1 MTVRCPAA
9 QRSSMLTTIVYLL
22 AASVVFV
29 SLSRR
34 AGFGS
39 ILGYLVAGAVIGPA
53 ALRLVTD
60 VDTIKEISEFGV
72 LMLLFLVG
80 LELRPQRIWLMRRA
94 VFGLGAAQV
103 VVTGAILA
111 AGIGWTSQLDMR
123 ESLVLGVS
131 LAFSSTAI
139 VLPLLGER
147 ELLGSPSG
155 RDAFAVLLF
164 QDMATVPLA
173 ALVPLIGDHGAVHGP
188 IWPPVLKALAA
199 MALILLGGRYVV
211 RPLFRLVG
219 GVRTGEVFTATA
231 LLIVAGAAVVAQQAG
246 LPMSLGAFAA
256 GVILSESEYRHELQ
270 VDVEPFEG
278 LLLGFFFISI
288 GMSANLDLLVVEP
301 WKVVGSVLALLLV
314 KIVVAFA
321 VNYAASRNTV
331 RALRFALALPQ
342 GSEFGFV
349 LFSAALAANVIG
361 EHALGRATLVV
372 ALSMAVSPMLFALSE
387 RFVVPRLKGARPRP
401 REEPIDAAPAPVVI
415 AGFGRMGQIVGRVL
429 RAKRI
434 AFNALDDDADAVETI
449 RRFGQRVF
457 FGDPTRI
464 EMLRAVGAD
473 RAKVL
478 VVTLDDQKQT
488 LSLVERAQTAFPNL
502 RIYARARNRRHAHL
516 LMDYDIAGVVR
527 ETYFSSLR
535 LTELVLQGLDLGE
548 EEAARTVRVFRERD
562 EKALILQ
569 RDIYE
574 DESKLIQNSKEI
586 AAELQS
592 LFEEDNEEV

>member
-1 MTVRCPAA
+1 M
-9 QRSSMLTTIVYLL
+9 
-22 AASVVFV
+22 
-29 SLSRR
+29 
-34 AGFGS
+34 
-39 ILGYLVAGAVIGPA
+39 
-53 ALRLVTD
+53 
-60 VDTIKEISEFGV
+60 
-72 LMLLFLVG
+72 
-80 LELRPQRIWLMRRA
+80 
-94 VFGLGAAQV
+94 
-103 VVTGAILA
+103 
-111 AGIGWTSQLDMR
+111 
-123 ESLVLGVS
+123 
-131 LAFSSTAI
+131 
-139 VLPLLGER
+139 
-147 ELLGSPSG
+147 
-155 RDAFAVLLF
+155 
-164 QDMATVPLA
+164 
-173 ALVPLIGDHGAVHGP
+173 
-188 IWPPVLKALAA
+188 
-199 MALILLGGRYVV
+199 
-211 RPLFRLVG
+211 
-219 GVRTGEVFTATA
+219 
-231 LLIVAGAAVVAQQAG
+231 
-246 LPMSLGAFAA
+246 
-256 GVILSESEYRHELQ
+256 
-270 VDVEPFEG
+270 
-278 LLLGFFFISI
+278 
-288 GMSANLDLLVVEP
+288 
-301 WKVVGSVLALLLV
+301 
-314 KIVVAFA
+314 
-321 VNYAASRNTV
+321 
-331 RALRFALALPQ
+331 
-342 GSEFGFV
+342 
-349 LFSAALAANVIG
+349 LFSAALAAGVIG

-387 RFVVPRLKGARPRP
+387 RFVVPRLKGAKPKPRP
-401 REEPIDAAPAPVVI
+401 EAIEAAPAPVVI

-535 LTELVLQGLDLGE
+535 LTELVLRGLDLGE

-592 LFEEDNEEV
+592 LFEEDTEEA

>member
-1 MTVRCPAA
+1 
-9 QRSSMLTTIVYLL
+9 MLTTIVYLL
-22 AASVVFV
+22 TASVVFV

-60 VDTIKEISEFGV
+60 VETIREIAEFGV

-103 VVTGAILA
+103 VVTGSLLA
-111 AGIGWTSQLDMR
+111 AGIAWSSALDAR
-123 ESLVLGVS
+123 ESIVLGVS

-139 VLPLLGER
+139 VLPMLGER
-147 ELLGSPSG
+147 DLLGGSAG

-173 ALVPLIGDHGAVHGP
+173 ALVPLIGDHAGAAGP
-188 IWPPVLKALAA
+188 IWPPVLKALGAV
-199 MALILLGGRYVV
+199 ALILLGGRYLV

-219 GVRTGEVFTATA
+219 GMKTGEVFTATA
-231 LLIVAGAAVVAQQAG
+231 LLTVAAAAVVAGLAG

-270 VDVEPFEG
+270 VDIEPFEG

-288 GMSANLDLLVVEP
+288 GMSADLGLITSEP
-301 WKVVGSVLALLLV
+301 LKILGSVLALIAIKV
-314 KIVVAFA
+314 GVAFA
-321 VNYAASRNTV
+321 LEYGLTRNRARSV
-331 RALRFALALPQ
+331 RFSLALPQ

-349 LFSAALAANVIG
+349 LFSAALAAGVIG

-372 ALSMAVSPMLFALSE
+372 ALSMAVSPMLFAVSE
-387 RFVVPRLKGARPRP
+387 RYLVPRLRRPKRTI
-401 REEPIDAAPAPVVI
+401 RDGLDDATPAPVIV

-429 RAKRI
+429 RMRKI
-434 AFNALDDDADAVETI
+434 AFNALDDDADNVETI

-457 FGDPTRI
+457 YGDPTRV
-464 EMLRAVGAD
+464 ELLRAVGAD
-473 RAKVL
+473 RAKIL
-478 VVTLDDQKQT
+478 VVTLDDQAQV
-488 LSLVERAQTAFPNL
+488 LSLVERAKAAFPHL
-502 RIYARARNRRHAHL
+502 QIYARARNRRHAHL
-516 LMDYDIAGVVR
+516 LMEYDIAGIVR
-527 ETYFSSLR
+527 ETFFSSLW
-535 LTELVLQGLDLGE
+535 LTELVLRGVGLDAE
-548 EEAARTVRVFRERD
+548 DARRTVQTFRERD

-569 RDIYE
+569 RDIYD
-574 DESKLIQNSKEI
+574 DETKFIQSSKEV
-586 AAELQS
+586 AEELEA
-592 LFEEDNEEV
+592 LFEDDNEKI

>member
-1 MTVRCPAA
+1 
-9 QRSSMLTTIVYLL
+9 MLTTIVYLL

-60 VDTIKEISEFGV
+60 VDTIKEIAEFGV

-103 VVTGAILA
+103 VVTGSLLA
-111 AGIGWTSQLDMR
+111 AGIAWSSALDAR
-123 ESLVLGVS
+123 ESIVLGVS

-139 VLPLLGER
+139 VLPMLGER
-147 ELLGSPSG
+147 DLLGGSAG

-173 ALVPLIGDHGAVHGP
+173 ALVPLIGDHAGAAGP
-188 IWPPVLKALAA
+188 IWPPVLKALGAV
-199 MALILLGGRYVV
+199 ALILLGGRYLV

-219 GVRTGEVFTATA
+219 GMKTGEVFTATA
-231 LLIVAGAAVVAQQAG
+231 LLTVAAAAVVAGLAG

-270 VDVEPFEG
+270 VDIEPFEG

-288 GMSANLDLLVVEP
+288 GMSADLGLITSEP
-301 WKVVGSVLALLLV
+301 LKILGSVLALIAIKV
-314 KIVVAFA
+314 GVAFA
-321 VNYAASRNTV
+321 LEYGLTRN
-331 RALRFALALPQ
+331 RARSVRFALALPQ

-349 LFSAALAANVIG
+349 LFSAALAAGVIG

-372 ALSMAVSPMLFALSE
+372 ALSMAVSPMLFAVSE
-387 RFVVPRLKGARPRP
+387 RYLVPRLRRPKRTI
-401 REEPIDAAPAPVVI
+401 RDGLDDATPAPVIV

-429 RAKRI
+429 RMRKI
-434 AFNALDDDADAVETI
+434 AFNALDDDADNVETI

-457 FGDPTRI
+457 YGDPTRV
-464 EMLRAVGAD
+464 ELLRAVGAD
-473 RAKVL
+473 RAKIL
-478 VVTLDDQKQT
+478 VVTLDDQAQV
-488 LSLVERAQTAFPNL
+488 LSLVERAKAAFPHL
-502 RIYARARNRRHAHL
+502 QIYARARNRRHAHL
-516 LMDYDIAGVVR
+516 LMEYDIAGIVR
-527 ETYFSSLR
+527 ETFFSSLW
-535 LTELVLQGLDLGE
+535 LTELVLRGVGLDAE
-548 EEAARTVRVFRERD
+548 DARRTVQTFRERD

-569 RDIYE
+569 RDIYD
-574 DESKLIQNSKEI
+574 DETKFIQSSKEV
-586 AAELQS
+586 ADELEA
-592 LFEEDNEEV
+592 LFEDDNEKI

>member
-1 MTVRCPAA
+1 
-9 QRSSMLTTIVYLL
+9 MLKTIVYLL
-22 AASVVFV
+22 AASVIFV

-39 ILGYLVAGAVIGPA
+39 ILGYLVAGAVIGPSA
-53 ALRLVTD
+53 ARLVTD

-111 AGIGWTSQLDMR
+111 AGIGWTSELDMR

-139 VLPLLGER
+139 VLPMLGER
-147 ELLGSPSG
+147 DLLGSASG

-173 ALVPLIGDHGAVHGP
+173 ALVPLIGDHHGVAGP
-188 IWPPVLKALAA
+188 IWPPILKALGA
-199 MALILLGGRYVV
+199 MAMILLGGRYLV

-219 GVRTGEVFTATA
+219 GARTGEVFTAMA
-231 LLIVAGAAVVAQQAG
+231 LLIVAGAAVVAQIAG

-288 GMSANLDLLVVEP
+288 GMSADLGLLAAEP
-301 WKVVGSVLALLLV
+301 WKIVGSVAALLLV

-321 VNYAASRNTV
+321 LDYAGSRNRV

-349 LFSAALAANVIG
+349 LFGAALAAGVIG

-372 ALSMAVSPMLFALSE
+372 ALSMAASPMLFALSE
-387 RFVVPRLKGARPRP
+387 RFLVPRLKGARRTLPA
-401 REEPIDAAPAPVVI
+401 EPIDTAPAPVVI

-429 RAKRI
+429 RAKKI
-434 AFNALDDDADAVETI
+434 TFNALDDDADSVETI

-464 EMLRAVGAD
+464 ELLRAVGAEQ
-473 RAKVL
+473 AKVL
-478 VVTLDDQKQT
+478 VITLDDQKQT
-488 LSLVERAQTAFPNL
+488 LSLVERAQTTFPNL
-502 RIYARARNRRHAHL
+502 KIYARARNRRHAHL

-527 ETYFSSLR
+527 ETYFSSLW
-535 LTELVLQGLDLGE
+535 LTELVLRGLGLGE
-548 EEAARTVRVFRERD
+548 DEAARTVRLFRERD
-562 EKALILQ
+562 ETALILQ
-569 RDIYE
+569 RDIWD
-574 DESKLIQNSKEI
+574 DESKLIQSSKEI
-586 AAELQS
+586 ADELQS
-592 LFEEDNEEV
+592 LFEEDKEEV

>member
-1 MTVRCPAA
+1 
-9 QRSSMLTTIVYLL
+9 MLTTIVYLL

-39 ILGYLVAGAVIGPA
+39 ILGYLLAGAVIGPG

-103 VVTGAILA
+103 VVTGGLLA
-111 AGIGWTSQLDMR
+111 AGIAWTSALDAR

-139 VLPLLGER
+139 VLPMLGER
-147 ELLGSPSG
+147 DLLGSGAG

-173 ALVPLIGDHGAVHGP
+173 ALVPLIGDHGGVAGP

-199 MALILLGGRYVV
+199 VALILLGGRYLV

-219 GVRTGEVFTATA
+219 GVKTGELFTAMA
-231 LLIVAGAAVVAQQAG
+231 LLIVAGAAAVAGLAG
-246 LPMSLGAFAA
+246 LPMSLGAFSA

-270 VDVEPFEG
+270 VDIEPFEG

-288 GMSANLDLLVVEP
+288 GMSANLDLLATEP
-301 WKVVGSVLALLLV
+301 MKIAGSVIGLVLV
-314 KIVVAFA
+314 KVVVAFA
-321 VNYAASRNTV
+321 LDYAGSRNLS
-331 RALRFALALPQ
+331 RAARFALAVPA

-349 LFSAALAANVIG
+349 LFGAALAAGVIG

-372 ALSMAVSPMLFALSE
+372 AISMAVSPILFALSE
-387 RFVVPRLKGARPRP
+387 RFLVPRLRRGRAAPRSAG
-401 REEPIDAAPAPVVI
+401 PIDASPAPVII
-415 AGFGRMGQIVGRVL
+415 AGFGRMGQIVGRVM
-429 RAKRI
+429 RMRRI
-434 AFNALDDDADAVETI
+434 AFNALDDDADNVETI
-449 RRFGQRVF
+449 RRFGHKVF

-464 EMLRAVGAD
+464 ELLRAVGAPD
-473 RAKVL
+473 AKIL
-478 VVTLDDQKQT
+478 VVTLDDQAQT
-488 LSLVERAQTAFPNL
+488 LSLVERAKEAFPKL
-502 RIYARARNRRHAHL
+502 KIYARARNRRHAHL
-516 LMDYDIAGVVR
+516 LMEYDIAGIVR
-527 ETYFSSLR
+527 ETFFSSLR
-535 LTELVLQGLDLGE
+535 LTELVLEGMGVDAD
-548 EEAARTVRVFRERD
+548 EARRTVEAFREKD
-562 EKALILQ
+562 ETALILQ
-569 RDIYE
+569 RDIYD
-574 DESKLIQNSKEI
+574 DETKLIQNSKEI
-586 AAELQS
+586 ADELDS
-592 LFEEDNEEV
+592 LFEDDKV

>member
-1 MTVRCPAA
+1 
-9 QRSSMLTTIVYLL
+9 MLTTIVYLL

-60 VDTIKEISEFGV
+60 VETIKEIAEFGV

-103 VVTGAILA
+103 VVTGSLLA
-111 AGIGWTSQLDMR
+111 AGIAWSSALDAR
-123 ESLVLGVS
+123 ESIVLGVS

-139 VLPLLGER
+139 VLPMLGER
-147 ELLGSPSG
+147 DLLGGSAG

-173 ALVPLIGDHGAVHGP
+173 ALVPLIGDHAGAAGP
-188 IWPPVLKALAA
+188 IWPPVLKALGAV
-199 MALILLGGRYVV
+199 ALILLGGRYLV

-219 GVRTGEVFTATA
+219 GMKTGEVFTATA
-231 LLIVAGAAVVAQQAG
+231 LLTVAAAAVVAGLAG

-270 VDVEPFEG
+270 VDIEPFEG

-288 GMSANLDLLVVEP
+288 GMSADLGLITSEP
-301 WKVVGSVLALLLV
+301 LKILGSVLALIAIKV
-314 KIVVAFA
+314 GVAFA
-321 VNYAASRNTV
+321 LEYGLTRN
-331 RALRFALALPQ
+331 RARSVRFALALPQ

-349 LFSAALAANVIG
+349 LFSAALAAGVIG

-372 ALSMAVSPMLFALSE
+372 ALSMAVSPMLFAVSE
-387 RFVVPRLKGARPRP
+387 RYLVPRLRRPKRTI
-401 REEPIDAAPAPVVI
+401 RDGLDDATPAPVIV

-429 RAKRI
+429 RMRKI
-434 AFNALDDDADAVETI
+434 AFNALDDDADNVETI

-457 FGDPTRI
+457 YGDPTRV
-464 EMLRAVGAD
+464 ELLRAVGAD
-473 RAKVL
+473 RAKIL
-478 VVTLDDQKQT
+478 VVTLDDQAQV
-488 LSLVERAQTAFPNL
+488 LSLVERAKAAFPHL
-502 RIYARARNRRHAHL
+502 QIYARARNRRHAHL
-516 LMDYDIAGVVR
+516 LMEYDIAGIVR
-527 ETYFSSLR
+527 ETFFSSLW
-535 LTELVLQGLDLGE
+535 LTELVLRGVGLDAE
-548 EEAARTVRVFRERD
+548 DARRTVQTFRERD

-569 RDIYE
+569 RDIYD
-574 DESKLIQNSKEI
+574 DETKFIQSSKEV
-586 AAELQS
+586 ADELEA
-592 LFEEDNEEV
+592 LFEDDNEKI